1 MERINAKQI
10 DLSSEKK
17 ERRILF
23 EKIAMAG
30 WLTVW
35 ILGFIMIA
43 FVNTIWG
50 MAACSG
56 SILRFLFYY
65 LAWRKDTGRI

>member
-1 MERINAKQI
+1 MEKINAKQL

-17 ERRILF
+17 ERRIKF

-35 ILGFIMIA
+35 ILGFVMIA
-43 FVNTIWG
+43 FISTIWG
-50 MAACSG
+50 MVACSG
-56 SILRFLFYY
+56 SILMFLFYY
-65 LAWRKDTGRI
+65 LAWRKDTGRL